1 MITSKAKILC
11 VDDDPDLLNINA
23 SILRSAGFEVL
34 EATTGNECLATA
46 RKEHPDLILLDVVLP
61 DVNGFDV
68 CKQIKSD
75 RELFG
80 IYVILISGKE
90 ISSETQANGLE
101 AGADG
106 YIARPVSGKELLAR
120 VQAMIRLRD
129 SEMALR
135 KSRETIEWQLNQNKI
150 ILESVGD
157 GIFGVNEDGTTILV
171 NPALIKMT
179 GYSAEELLGKNLHF
193 ILHHSKPDGSP
204 YRQEDCPINATL
216 KDGLSRHISDEVFW
230 RKDGTSFPVD
240 CSSAPIREGD
250 RMFGAVIVLRDIT
263 ARKRAEEG
271 LKEALEK
278 ADELRLLAEAVNK
291 AKSDFLANMSH
302 ELTTPLNSII
312 GFSQILQDGL
322 YGNLNEKQKEYV
334 SDILSSGMSLLSQIS
349 DMLDLSKIES
359 GREEIKINKFRLE
372 DILKSSMT
380 LFNRD
385 ALKHNIQLNLEIES
399 DADVEIEADSEKLN
413 QIMFNLL
420 SNAVKFT
427 PDGGAVHVQARLVN
441 SEQYLKAVNSE
452 QDTVNSNK
460 EKKELFTKYYSLN
473 TNRDFIEIS
482 VEDTGVG
489 IKPEDMD
496 KLFKE
501 FSQIESAYLKTHEG
515 TGLGLALTKRLVELH
530 GGRIWVESEFGK
542 GSKFSFV
549 IPLTQTTRR

>member
-34 EATTGNECLATA
+34 EATTGNECLNIA
-46 RKEHPDLILLDVVLP
+46 REKRPDLILLDVMLP
-61 DVNGFDV
+61 DINGFDV

-135 KSRETIEWQLNQNKI
+135 KSRETIQCQLNQNKI

-240 CSSAPIREGD
+240 CSSAPI
-250 RMFGAVIVLRDIT
+250 
-263 ARKRAEEG
+263 
-271 LKEALEK
+271 EK
-278 ADELRLLAEAVNK
+278 
-291 AKSDFLANMSH
+291 
-302 ELTTPLNSII
+302 
-312 GFSQILQDGL
+312 
-322 YGNLNEKQKEYV
+322 
-334 SDILSSGMSLLSQIS
+334 
-349 DMLDLSKIES
+349 
-359 GREEIKINKFRLE
+359 
-372 DILKSSMT
+372 
-380 LFNRD
+380 
-385 ALKHNIQLNLEIES
+385 
-399 DADVEIEADSEKLN
+399 
-413 QIMFNLL
+413 
-420 SNAVKFT
+420 
-427 PDGGAVHVQARLVN
+427 
-441 SEQYLKAVNSE
+441 
-452 QDTVNSNK
+452 
-460 EKKELFTKYYSLN
+460 
-473 TNRDFIEIS
+473 
-482 VEDTGVG
+482 
-489 IKPEDMD
+489 
-496 KLFKE
+496 
-501 FSQIESAYLKTHEG
+501 G
-515 TGLGLALTKRLVELH
+515 TGCLVRL
-530 GGRIWVESEFGK
+530 
-542 GSKFSFV
+542 
-549 IPLTQTTRR
+549 

>member
-23 SILRSAGFEVL
+23 SILRSAGYEVL
-34 EATTGNECLATA
+34 EATTGNECLNIT
-46 RKEHPDLILLDVVLP
+46 REKQPDLILLDVMLP
-61 DVNGFDV
+61 DINGVDI

-75 RELFG
+75 PEFPGTYIL
-80 IYVILISGKE
+80 LISGVE
-90 ISSETQANGLE
+90 TSSEIQAKGLE

-106 YIARPVSGKELLAR
+106 YIARPISGKELLAR

-135 KSRETIEWQLNQNKI
+135 KSKETIERQLNQNKI
-150 ILESVGD
+150 ILESAGD
-157 GIFGVNEDGTTILV
+157 GIYGVNEDGTTIFV
-171 NPALIKMT
+171 NPALLKMT

-193 ILHHSKPDGSP
+193 MLHHSKQDGSP
-204 YRQEDCPINATL
+204 YSQENCPIYATL
-216 KDGLSRHISDEVFW
+216 RDGASHRVSDEVFW

-263 ARKRAEEG
+263 ERKRTEET
-271 LKEALEK
+271 LKGALEK
-278 ADELRLLAEAVNK
+278 AEELRLLAEAANRV
-291 AKSDFLANMSH
+291 KSDFLANMSH

-322 YGNLNEKQKEYV
+322 YGNLNEKQNEYV
-334 SDILSSGMSLLSQIS
+334 SDILSSGMSLLGQIS

-359 GREEIKINKFRLE
+359 GREEIRISKFLLK

-380 LFNRD
+380 LFNVE
-385 ALKHNIQLNLEIES
+385 ALKHNIQLNLEIEP
-399 DADVEIEADSEKLN
+399 DADVEVEADSEKLN

-427 PDGGAVHVQARLVN
+427 PDGGSVHVHARTIHDAGYKIHDAAIQEGQIPPRPPL
-441 SEQYLKAVNSE
+441 LKGGE
-452 QDTVNSNK
+452 GG
-460 EKKELFTKYYSLN
+460 LP
-473 TNRDFIEIS
+473 DFIEIS
-482 VEDTGVG
+482 IVDTGIG
-489 IKPEDMD
+489 IKTEDMD

-501 FSQIESAYLKTHEG
+501 FSQLETPYQKKYAG
-515 TGLGLALTKRLVELH
+515 TGLGLILTKKLIELH
-530 GGRIWVESEFGK
+530 GGKIWVESEFGK
-542 GSKFSFV
+542 GSKFTFV
-549 IPLTQTTRR
+549 IPLKPIG

>member
-34 EATTGNECLATA
+34 EATTGNECLNIA
-46 RKEHPDLILLDVVLP
+46 REKRPDLILLDVVLP

-135 KSRETIEWQLNQNKI
+135 KSRETIQCQLNQNKI

-263 ARKRAEEG
+263 ARKRAKEA

-278 ADELRLLAEAVNK
+278 ADELRLLAEAANK

-322 YGNLNEKQKEYV
+322 YGNLNEKQNEYV

-399 DADVEIEADSEKLN
+399 DADLEIEADSEKLN
-413 QIMFNLL
+413 QIMFNFL

-441 SEQYLKAVNSE
+441 SEQ
-452 QDTVNSNK
+452 DTVNSNK
-460 EKKELFTKYYSLN
+460 EKKELFTNDWKN
-473 TNRDFIEIS
+473 
-482 VEDTGVG
+482 
-489 IKPEDMD
+489 
-496 KLFKE
+496 
-501 FSQIESAYLKTHEG
+501 
-515 TGLGLALTKRLVELH
+515 
-530 GGRIWVESEFGK
+530 
-542 GSKFSFV
+542 
-549 IPLTQTTRR
+549 